1 MTLRQMSHE
10 DLLQAFDPDCH
21 ASLERTL
28 QLPGTD
34 GLIVFENVDLSSSQ
48 IGART
53 AVAYGPERTIKSL
66 DDAKGRHL
74 NDLPSQ
80 RQYPT
85 AYYAKA

>member
-1 MTLRQMSHE
+1 MLRQMTHE
-10 DLLQAFDPDCH
+10 ELLKAFDPSCH
-21 ASLERTL
+21 EGLASAL

-48 IGART
+48 LGART

-66 DDAKGRHL
+66 DDAKGRHI

-85 AYYAKA
+85 AYYAKT